1 METVTEQ
8 ELECI
13 QPAYVR
19 KFQCDGSLCN
29 AMCCKNWEIRLDER
43 TCEAYRKLQPEEW
56 RQRILQ
62 SITWSEEAG
71 CHVIRPRAEDK
82 GCPMLREDQ
91 LCSVQRQF
99 GLDALSDV
107 CAEYPRKTWQLPGLL
122 ERALCMTCPVVAE
135 TIFAEEAPL
144 RFEQIMLSDRRK
156 SYFLQADDEE
166 RIREISFFDL
176 QWTGISI
183 LQDRSRH
190 LPERLWL
197 LEQFLSGADE
207 LLASG
212 RGEEIPSLAEKYRE
226 GRYPSGYRTGDTEG
240 ERRFDWDMLH
250 YLTEKLEDDAAETRN
265 YLALGRKVFGE
276 RAGNLL
282 PLEEQLYREYMS
294 NHEVKLEH
302 YLVNEYFMELY
313 PCAFPGT
320 FFLNGRMLE
329 ALYRL
334 IDLQLFLL
342 AASGKAPEEQDF
354 LDSIRW
360 MSVRTNH
367 YVDYTIEMMRYLCK
381 TDGVSS

>member
-1 METVTEQ
+1 MEEITEIKMN
-8 ELECI
+8 CI
-13 QPAYVR
+13 QPCYVSR
-19 KFQCDGSLCN
+19 FRCDGSYCN
-29 AMCCKNWEIRLDER
+29 ALCCHNWEVRLDDR
-43 TCEAYRKLQPEEW
+43 TCMSYRELETEEW
-56 RQRILQ
+56 RQKILRAM
-62 SITWSEEAG
+62 SWDEEAG
-71 CHVIRPRAEDK
+71 CYVFRPGKEGHA
-82 GCPMLREDQ
+82 CPMLRTDR
-91 LCSVQRQF
+91 LCSIQREF
-99 GLDALSDV
+99 GEDVLSDV

-156 SYFLQADDEE
+156 TYFLQADDEE

-176 QWTGISI
+176 QWTGIAI
-183 LQDRSRH
+183 LQDRSRY

-197 LEQFLSGADE
+197 LEQFLSEVDE
-207 LLASG
+207 LMASG

-240 ERRFDWDMLH
+240 ERRFDWDMLK

-265 YLALGRKVFGE
+265 CLALGRKVFGE
-276 RAGNLL
+276 RAGKLL
-282 PLEEQLYREYMS
+282 PREEQLYQEYMS

-320 FFLNGRMLE
+320 FFLNGRILE
-329 ALYRL
+329 TLCRFIA
-334 IDLQLFLL
+334 LQLYLR

-381 TDGVSS
+381 TDGVPS